1 MGFLLIVYA
10 LAMQVLL
17 LAIALFG
24 LLWAPFGALACAW
37 TAKSKGMPAT
47 RYAVRGLVYSL
58 LLFFPWVYFMMRM
71 SGRRIPASCIVV
83 GYIALYGGWFAIL
96 LIISISR
103 SNAIIALLH
112 STLLVVSLVQF
123 YFVPSKNER
132 TPNDDKLGFIY
143 LSPFFYIS
151 IGLYIQLFLAV
162 RDGGL

>member
-58 LLFFPWVYFMMRM
+58 LLFFPWVYLMMRM
-71 SGRRIPASCIVV
+71 SGRCIPASCIVV
-83 GYIALYGGWFAIL
+83 GYVALYGGWFAIL

-112 STLLVVSLVQF
+112 STLLVVSIIQF
-123 YFVPSKNER
+123 YFVSKNKKA
-132 TPNDDKLGFIY
+132 PNDDKLGFVY

-162 RDGGL
+162 REGGL

>member
-1 MGFLLIVYA
+1 MGFALVFYSLALEIFLLF
-10 LAMQVLL
+10 LA
-17 LAIALFG
+17 AFG

-37 TAKSKGMPAT
+37 TAKSKGMPVT
-47 RYAVRGLVYSL
+47 RYAVRGLVYSM

-71 SGRRIPASCIVV
+71 SGRRIPASCIVAR
-83 GYIALYGGWFAIL
+83 YIALYGGWFAIL
-96 LIISISR
+96 LSMSISR

-132 TPNDDKLGFIY
+132 TPNDDKFGFVY

-151 IGLYIQLFLAV
+151 IGLYIQLFLAA
-162 RDGGL
+162 REGGL